1 MFERLNVLDRLTT
14 GGIPPGDTAK
24 AARVRAYVQKLKDNP
39 DICWPDLAA
48 DFRQN
53 YYDLFDVLVP
63 QVFQSDAPMV
73 IYKLVENLDLTKD
86 NEAKAVTDFARTCDV
101 QKHQLTLMT
110 LAGSQVPAI
119 KALAEDRLKT
129 LQPPTPARPG

>member
-1 MFERLNVLDRLTT
+1 MFERVNVLDQLTT
-14 GGIPPGDTAK
+14 VGIPPGDTAK

-48 DFRQN
+48 DFRRN
-53 YYDLFDVLVP
+53 YYDLFDVVVP
-63 QVFQSDAPMV
+63 QVFKSDAPMV

-86 NEAKAVTDFARTCDV
+86 NEAKAVADFARSCDV
-101 QKHQLTLMT
+101 QKHQLTLMK
-110 LAGSQVPAI
+110 LAASPVRAI

-129 LQPPTPARPG
+129 LQQAAPAH

>member
-48 DFRQN
+48 DFRHN
-53 YYDLFDVLVP
+53 YYDLFDVVVP
-63 QVFQSDAPMV
+63 QVFKTDAPMV
-73 IYKLVENLDLTKD
+73 IYNLVENLDLTKD
-86 NEAKAVTDFARTCDV
+86 NEAKAVADFARSCDV
-101 QKHQLTLMT
+101 QKHELTLMK
-110 LAGSQVPAI
+110 LASSRVPAI
-119 KALAEDRLKT
+119 KALAKDRLKT
-129 LQPPTPARPG
+129 LQQPAPAH